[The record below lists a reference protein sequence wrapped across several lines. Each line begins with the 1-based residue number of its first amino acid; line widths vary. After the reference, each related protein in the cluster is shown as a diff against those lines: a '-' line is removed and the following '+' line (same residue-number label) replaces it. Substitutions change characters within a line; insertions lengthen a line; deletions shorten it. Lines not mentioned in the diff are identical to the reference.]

1 MGKMIAKLYI
11 YDSTQEANAYR
22 GEDFSS
28 YILQGDSDTD
38 DLTEI
43 LDVVELTLTGLPFSE
58 EFAPKTKFI
67 YEKWEIIDGQ
77 EQMWKDWHLC
87 VARDI
92 VSQPILSNN
101 SYFDHAITFNEA
113 SVDGQGRLVDN
124 IAVTYRLKDVSLESQ
139 PTYNTEAKAISR
151 FVNVEWTPSENF
163 GYGGDGNFYAW
174 LKCGKQFKWVF
185 PNWYTVNGKIP
196 SKTDWTNFLLN
207 QEVPE
212 DTGTKEIS
220 LPLPML
226 QIYYGQKDA
235 KTFAL
240 QGYCSLDVTVTET
253 VISTNSSTV
262 VKTFQMNPYEND
274 DNEGLWNNGWEH
286 KGDYPNYN
294 LPKGMTFNRMQFYAG
309 LGSRSNRI
317 KRVALYDNERK
328 NRTID
333 FVIKAGCS
341 YSIQI
346 KLHNFIEHE
355 ETQILLDKT
364 NPVTYSYSGYAKI
377 AATNNPVYT
386 NETYPEA
393 TMNFNAVLASESKEL
408 YLRNA
413 PTENA
418 YNLYNKAFLTTQNH
432 SKVIGTPID
441 ETPKSYY
448 LEEADKQELSNTII
462 VENFYNQKNW
472 WELQLDIGKYIHA
485 IPKVRFGSDDRFV
498 TTWKKLGGT
507 DIKDN
512 RGNKFSIFNSRN
524 VEEYVAACSSYVT
537 NMVQLG
543 GIIDE
548 WVAPKSSS
556 ADYLV
561 YNDVAEIITSKN
573 IIELVNMEIK
583 NVSCP
588 LITESNAIRN
598 IAGKGTKGEDP
609 NGYVF
614 EENIY
619 NVLSI
624 NANSSVNK
632 GLAIYYALGT
642 NKIRGLNYQLPT
654 INTGDADNEYAI
666 KRIIGKVFGINP
678 LQWLNIKVNDFIFHV
693 IYRTKDTMRSDQTR
707 PDLRKYILN
716 SKHDRVPQHNQ
727 FSNQTDTVVDSVK
740 FGSNVY
746 GQLIR
751 TGNTVYTETE
761 WVDSLFNIKQSGE
774 LYEIRGNLYYVSKV
788 KNTYY
793 SNHIISEVEYSKD
806 FNRLSQIVGIPS
818 EPRFYEISEQSQIK
832 REVSL
837 NDYIVLGTSD
847 YGLNVDNSFIREA
860 GWGRL
865 MSLMLHDNQSYPK
878 YAVTVFKNDIEK
890 PTVAG
895 NETFCVEV
903 CHPVSTYSIKN
914 SLTFSWG
921 MVDNFS
927 AGDQVV
933 GTTLS
938 LDNLDVTN
946 TAYSTLTPF
955 RYPDVYGRADLMDF
969 AIIWTADMTPEEVR
983 LLPQNPIDIQEYPN
997 RHLFGSGDFAEMKSN
1012 LHGLA
1017 LLKDNRE
1024 SLNFNYNIQLI
1035 TDSDRFVLSSWL
1047 WQINKGGVW
1056 LALLN
1061 EEVNKISYDKI
1072 PNSIVVKELFL
1083 HWSAYDRTIRIGTS
1097 LGDED
1102 LTNIKALAIISKGY
1116 VNNDNT
1122 SGARYFV
1129 AARNITGLTDAEKR
1143 ADWYFSGVDKNMFP
1157 HN

>member
-1 MGKMIAKLYI
+1 MGKMVTKLYL
-11 YDSTQEANAYR
+11 YDSTQEANGYR
-22 GEDFSS
+22 GEDFSA

-43 LDVVELTLTGLPFSE
+43 LDVVELTLTGLTFYE

-67 YEKWEIIDGQ
+67 FEKWEYVGEEIR
-77 EQMWKDWHLC
+77 MWKDWHLC
-87 VARDI
+87 VAKDI
-92 VSQPILSNN
+92 VAQPILSNN
-101 SYFDHAITFNEA
+101 SYFDHTITFNEA

-124 IAVTYRLKDVSLESQ
+124 IAVTYRLKDVSLESK

-163 GYGGDGNFYAW
+163 GAGGDGTFYAW
-174 LKCGKQFKWVF
+174 MKCGKQFKWVF
-185 PNWYTVNGKIP
+185 PNWYQVNGKIP
-196 SKTDWTNFLLN
+196 SISDWTNFLLN

-212 DTGTKEIS
+212 ETGTKEIS
-220 LPLPML
+220 LPVPML
-226 QIYYGQKDA
+226 QVYYGQKDA

-240 QGYCSLDVTVTET
+240 QGYCSIDITVTET
-253 VISTNSSTV
+253 TIATNTSTV
-262 VKTFQMNPYEND
+262 IKSFRTDPYSGDSIESRWD
-274 DNEGLWNNGWEH
+274 KGWEFEAN
-286 KGDYPNYN
+286 KTNITDNGI
-294 LPKGMTFNRMQFYAG
+294 TFNRMQFYAG
-309 LGSRSNRI
+309 LGSRSRHI

-346 KLHNFIEHE
+346 KLHNFVEYG
-355 ETQILLDKT
+355 TVSNAQFDAA
-364 NPVTYSYSGYAKI
+364 NPAVYQYSGYSKFG
-377 AATNNPVYT
+377 ATNNPVYT
-386 NETYPEA
+386 NESYPEV
-393 TMNFNAVLASESKEL
+393 TMVFNAVLSSENKEL

-432 SKVIGTPID
+432 RKVIGTPID

-448 LEEADKQELSNTII
+448 LEEVDKQELSNTII

-507 DIKDN
+507 DIREN
-512 RGNKFSIFNSRN
+512 RGNKLSIFNSRN
-524 VEEYVAACSSYVT
+524 IEEYISACSSYVT
-537 NMVQLG
+537 NMIQLG

-561 YNDVAEIITSKN
+561 YNDVAEIVTSKN
-573 IIELVNMEIK
+573 IVELVDMEIK
-583 NVSCP
+583 NVSCS
-588 LITESNAIRN
+588 LITEPNAIRN
-598 IAGKGTKGEDP
+598 IAGKGTRGEDP

-614 EENIY
+614 EENVY

-632 GLAIYYALGT
+632 GLAINYALGT
-642 NKIRGLNYQLPT
+642 NKIKGLNYQLPT

-693 IYRTKDTMRSDQTR
+693 IYRTKDTLRSNQTR
-707 PDLRKYILN
+707 PDLRKYLLT
-716 SKHDRVPQHNQ
+716 SKYDRVPQHNQ
-727 FSNQTDTVVDSVK
+727 FNNQTDTVVDSVK
-740 FGSNVY
+740 FGNNVY

-751 TGNTVYTETE
+751 TGNTVYTESE
-761 WVDSLFNIKQSGE
+761 WVDSLFDLKQSGE
-774 LYEIRGNLYYVSKV
+774 LYNVRGNLYYVAKV

-793 SNHIISEVEYSKD
+793 SSHIISEVEYSKD
-806 FNRLSQIVGIPS
+806 FNRLSQIIGIPS

-837 NDYIVLGTSD
+837 DDYIIIGTSVHSLSED
-847 YGLNVDNSFIREA
+847 DSYIKPL
-860 GWGRL
+860 GWSRIMALLLG
-865 MSLMLHDNQSYPK
+865 NEQSYPK
-878 YAVTVFKNDIEK
+878 YAVTIFKNDLEK
-890 PTVAG
+890 STIAG
-895 NETFCVEV
+895 NETYYKEV
-903 CHPVSTYSIKN
+903 CHPISAYSIQN
-914 SLTFSWG
+914 TLTFSWG

-938 LDNLDVTN
+938 LDSNDIIN
-946 TAYSTLTPF
+946 TTYSTLTPY

-969 AIIWTADMTPEEVR
+969 AIIRNYDMTAEEIKQ
-983 LLPQNPIDIQEYPN
+983 LPHNPIDIKNSESVY
-997 RHLFGSGDFAEMKSN
+997 LFGNEKLSEIGDN

-1024 SLNFNYNIQLI
+1024 ALHFNYNIQLI
-1035 TDSDRFVLSSWL
+1035 TDSDRFVLSSYL
-1047 WQINKGGVW
+1047 WQLNKTSTR
-1056 LALLN
+1056 LALLS
-1061 EEVNKISYDKI
+1061 EEVNKISNDTI
-1072 PNSIVVKELFL
+1072 PDRIIVKDLFM
-1083 HWSAYDRTIRIGTS
+1083 HWSGSSAKINIGTT
-1097 LGDED
+1097 LLNED
-1102 LTNIKALAIISKGY
+1102 LTDIKALAVISTNK
-1116 VNNDNT
+1116 VNDNAN
-1122 SGARYFV
+1122 SGAHYFV
-1129 AARNITGLTDAEKR
+1129 IARNITDLTDEEKR
-1143 ADWYFSGVDKNMFP
+1143 ADWYVSSVEKTMFP